1 MNQMR
6 VDASLMI
13 AGGLSLVAGSFLG
26 WAVLLGTSVSGVD
39 GGDGWMTL
47 AGAIVVTAFAVRL
60 LLDNTDLPLWFA
72 WAGLFVAIGVAG
84 INLIDIMSTGGDDV
98 SLGTGMK
105 LMVLGGFLSFVGLLH
120 YSWPR
125 LRNNSNTK

>member
-1 MNQMR
+1 
-6 VDASLMI
+6 
-13 AGGLSLVAGSFLG
+13 
-26 WAVLLGTSVSGVD
+26 
-39 GGDGWMTL
+39 MTL

-98 SLGTGMK
+98 SLGTGMR
-105 LMVLGGFLSFVGLLH
+105 LMVLGGFLAFVGLLH

-125 LRNNSNTK
+125 LRDNSNTK